1 MMKDT
6 FYYIAGRFCASGMG
20 FSYCEKEVVILEVR
34 AVDYKDAEEEV
45 NKFCHMYYGVQ
56 EQKDMWY
63 GIIAYNNWKYKQLY
77 KAEFDRY
84 KARANDPKCLDFE
97 YYKLKSAKLYSAPK
111 VTVTTISHKNPNDYI
126 VSETKE
132 IKEFFS

>member
-1 MMKDT
+1 MIDT

-20 FSYCEKEVVILEVR
+20 FNYCEKDVIVLEVR
-34 AVDYKDAEEEV
+34 GIDYKDAEEEV
-45 NKFCHMYYGVQ
+45 KKFCYIYYGVQ

-63 GIIAYNNWKYKQLY
+63 GLVAYNWNYKQLY

-84 KARANDPKCLDFE
+84 KAKANDPKCLEFE
-97 YYKLKSAKLYSAPK
+97 YYKLKSAKLYSTPK
-111 VTVTTISHKNPNDYI
+111 VTVTTISHKNPDDYT

>member
-1 MMKDT
+1 MKDT

-20 FSYCEKEVVILEVR
+20 FNYCERDVIILEVK
-34 AVDYKDAEEEV
+34 APDYKDAEEEV
-45 NKFCHMYYGVQ
+45 KKFCNMYYGVQ
-56 EQKDMWY
+56 ELKDMWY
-63 GIIAYNNWKYKQLY
+63 GMIAYNWSYRQLY

-84 KARANDPKCLDFE
+84 KAKAKDPKCENFMF
-97 YYKLKSAKLYSAPK
+97 YTLKSKNLYESSK
-111 VTVTTISHKNPNDYI
+111 ITISYYKNPNDFY

>member
-1 MMKDT
+1 MKNT

-20 FSYCEKEVVILEVR
+20 FNYCEKEVVILEVR

-45 NKFCHMYYGVQ
+45 DKFCHMYYGVQ

-63 GIIAYNNWKYKQLY
+63 GIVAYNWKYKQLY

-111 VTVTTISHKNPNDYI
+111 VTISYYKNPNDYI

-132 IKEFFS
+132 IKEFFSRHQ

>member
-1 MMKDT
+1 MKNT
-6 FYYIAGRFCASGMG
+6 FYYIAGRFSPTGMG
-20 FSYCEKEVVILEVR
+20 FTYYEDDVSVIEVK

-45 NKFCHMYYGVQ
+45 KKFCYMMYGYR
-56 EQKDMWY
+56 EEKNMWY
-63 GIIAYNNWKYKQLY
+63 GIVAYNWNYRQLY

-84 KARANDPKCLDFE
+84 KAKAKDPKCENFMF
-97 YYKLKSAKLYSAPK
+97 YTLKSIKLYAAPK
-111 VTVTTISHKNPNDYI
+111 VTVSFYKNPNDYH

>member
-1 MMKDT
+1 MKDT

-20 FSYCEKEVVILEVR
+20 FNYCEQEVVVLEVR
-34 AVDYKDAEEEV
+34 ALDYKDAEEEV
-45 NKFCHMYYGVQ
+45 KKFCYMYYGVQ

-63 GIIAYNNWKYKQLY
+63 GLVAYNWNYRQLY

-84 KARANDPKCLDFE
+84 KAKANDPKCTEFE
-97 YYKLKSAKLYSAPK
+97 YYKLKSAKIYSTPK
-111 VTVTTISHKNPNDYI
+111 VTISYYKNVDDYT